1 MTLNIGQHIGHGIK
15 PRTLESRAAKMESTY
30 RLARRNHKPSRE
42 ILAKLVVLRT
52 RALKRGLTAL
62 KKRARQ

>member
-1 MTLNIGQHIGHGIK
+1 MTA
-15 PRTLESRAAKMESTY
+15 TLESRAAKMESTY

-52 RALKRGLTAL
+52 RALKRGLRLLNRKDA
-62 KKRARQ
+62 